1 MEKELFSRGERKIIP
16 AVGAFQC
23 FIKEFHCPH
32 PAMDA
37 GHTRISVIYGGRDMK
52 EPGSQ
57 WLSRN
62 LVLLGP
68 SRFAENN
75 ATLILLSP

>member
-1 MEKELFSRGERKIIP
+1 
-16 AVGAFQC
+16 
-23 FIKEFHCPH
+23 
-32 PAMDA
+32 
-37 GHTRISVIYGGRDMK
+37 MK